1 MSTLGELRAELLP
14 GARWSGRTRDR
25 GRQIAWVRVL
35 RGRVP
40 AFDALEAGDLVIVPA
55 AALAAVA
62 PGRPEIEGLVA
73 GLAAAPASGVLLV
86 EAESGTAG
94 DTLEALAGALAKA
107 EVPAL
112 RVGGADPAALE
123 RAAVG
128 FILARGGELER
139 QAGLLE
145 EELERRALE
154 GGGAQ
159 ELVGVVATFL
169 GRAVVLESARGDAI
183 VVHAPAEAPAAAA
196 EAARYRARG
205 GAGPVPA
212 LRIELPSAGGPAGR
226 LAILGSEPATELARV
241 ALPRVAGLLALELAR
256 DEAVRR
262 ATDRARRAEPMP
274 SDGPPWTILLASQ
287 REAGADDDSRPAREA
302 REVVRRELR
311 LLAPAR
317 RLSLRGDA
325 DSLEIRA
332 IAAADEDAARELAGR
347 AADLLGRSV
356 AISRSFTSPGER
368 PAAEAEAR
376 ATLEAATALEAP
388 PRVARA
394 ARLPF
399 YRMLGAV
406 HKVPD
411 GARLADALLEP
422 LLVGRP
428 DVRRERL
435 ETLRAL
441 LDHGGIGEAAAA
453 LGVHRNTVAYRLRAI
468 EKATGWQL
476 GDPEIRLPLAV
487 ALRFVQEG

>member
-1 MSTLGELRAELLP
+1 VSTLAELTAELLP
-14 GARWSGRTRDR
+14 GARPVAGARIAA
-25 GRQIAWVRVL
+25 RQIAWVRVL

-55 AALAAVA
+55 TVLTAVA
-62 PGRPEIEGLVA
+62 PGQPEVEALVEGLAVA
-73 GLAAAPASGVLLV
+73 PVSGVLLV
-86 EAESGTAG
+86 EADSGTAT
-94 DTLEALAGALAKA
+94 DSLDAFARALDVAGL
-107 EVPAL
+107 PAV
-112 RVGGADPAALE
+112 RVTRMDPAALE
-123 RAAVG
+123 RAVIG
-128 FILARGGELER
+128 FIVARGGELER

-159 ELVGVVATFL
+159 ELIGIVATFL
-169 GRAVVLESARGDAI
+169 GRAVVLESPRGDAI
-183 VVHAPAEAPAAAA
+183 VVHAPPEAPAAAA
-196 EAARYRARG
+196 AAARYRARG
-205 GAGPVPA
+205 GAGPEPA
-212 LRIELPSAGGPAGR
+212 LRIELPSATGPSGR
-226 LAILGSEPATELARV
+226 LAVLGPEPPSDLARV

-274 SDGPPWTILLASQ
+274 SDGPPWAILLARQ
-287 REAGADDDSRPAREA
+287 REPGVDDDSRPARDGREA
-302 REVVRRELR
+302 VRRELR

-317 RLSLRGDA
+317 QMALRGDA

-332 IAAADEDAARELAGR
+332 IVAAGDDDARELAER
-347 AADLLGRSV
+347 AARLLGRGV
-356 AISRSFTSPGER
+356 AISRPFSSASDR

-376 ATLEAATALEAP
+376 ATLEAALTLEAP

-394 ARLPF
+394 ERLAF

-411 GARLADALLEP
+411 GARLARAVLEP
-422 LLVGRP
+422 LLGGRA
-428 DVRRERL
+428 DVRREHL
-435 ETLRAL
+435 MTLRAL

-468 EKATGWQL
+468 EKVTGWQL
-476 GDPEIRLPLAV
+476 GDPELRLPLAV
-487 ALRFVQEG
+487 ALRFVQED